1 MAEFVHL
8 HVHSEYSLL
17 DGLSSCRELAE
28 RAAEL
33 GMPALALT
41 DHGTMYG
48 AVQFYKAC
56 KAAGIKPIIG
66 VEPYLAPR
74 GRRDRDAQRD
84 RKAYHLTLLAQND
97 TGYHNLMR
105 LATIAQLEGFYYK
118 PRIDKE
124 VLAEHADGL
133 IVLSGCGTSEV
144 SRLIQAGQLDQARR
158 AIAWYRDTFPGRY
171 YLELQEHDIP
181 ELAQVNHQLIAFA
194 REFDLPLVATNDVH
208 YIRRQDASIHDVL
221 LCIGTGKTVN
231 EPKRMRMDGDSFYL
245 RSAEEMAAL
254 FPDVPEA
261 LSNTLAVAEM
271 CELEL
276 EFGHYHLPLFPVPE
290 GYDAQTYLRHLC
302 EEGLQQRYPV
312 ITSRERERLDYE
324 LDIIHQMGFDTYF
337 LIVWDLCRFSQEQN
351 IWWNVRGSGASSIV
365 AYSLGITNL
374 EPLQHG
380 LIFERFL
387 NLGRV
392 TMPDIDLDYPDD
404 QRDQLIRYTIEKYG
418 HEQVAQ
424 IITFGTM
431 GAKAAIRDVG
441 RALDYPLSEVDRI
454 ARLVPGGPKVKLD
467 HALEQVPELREAYK
481 TQEHI
486 RRLVDTARG
495 VEGNLRHAST
505 HAAGVIVSDVP
516 LVEYTPLNRPTR
528 GGDSEIGVVTQYTM
542 EELDELG
549 LLKIDF
555 LGLSTL
561 TVMRR
566 ACELIRQ
573 RHNVD
578 LNLNNI
584 PTDDPIIYDLLTR
597 GDVMGVFQV
606 EGQGMRRVLMKMQ
619 PSKFEHIIATISLY
633 RPGPMEYIDDY
644 IDCMHGKKP
653 VEYRHPSLEPILRET
668 YGVCVTGDALIVDTS
683 TGHRWRLDECGNV
696 RDLVVQGVDAQWQTT
711 TGRVTQWVANGEKM
725 VYKVTLRNGAHIK
738 LTYDHKVLTEEG
750 WRAIGELSV
759 GNYIATPQHLI
770 HQNEVY
776 DRDKLRVLAY
786 LIADGDI
793 GNIAAV
799 NFVSKDSALL
809 TEYEHRLKAFPNL
822 RTHRITQLRDVIRIS
837 VAKKETSTAT
847 YHTPNTLLAWLR
859 ELGLKHPPGH
869 KPGGCRAGEKFIPD
883 FVFSLAPDLVTWFL
897 ASLWDC
903 DGYMGRKLC
912 HYKTISQRLAENV
925 QTLLLK
931 LGIQATIYA
940 ANYDNRTG
948 PHRSYQVTVYDTARL
963 THLLQ
968 PYMITKKRYVDC
980 TGQGCTTITRA
991 PFIAEVEA
999 HTDLS
1004 KLALMQKYSI
1014 DRQHFYAKRR
1024 CCPRI
1029 SANVVADLANTLN
1042 LPETRRKLRLNW
1054 EEIISIEPVGVEP
1067 VYDLTVEGC
1076 HNFVANNILVHNC
1089 VYQEQIIR
1097 ILADIAGYTPGD
1109 ADLVRRAVG
1118 KKKKAAL
1125 LKHRTSFVEG
1135 AIEHSG
1141 LSRQAAEGIFGDI
1154 EYFARYGFNK
1164 SHAADY
1170 AVLTCQTAYL
1180 KAKYPVEYMT
1190 ALLTVERHNTEKIG
1204 LLIAE
1209 CRRMGIEVLPPDI
1222 NCSGLDFTI
1231 EEQSNGTPAIRFGLG
1246 AVKNVGEG
1254 PVETIRAARR
1264 AEGTFRDLDDFC
1276 RRVDLRQVNRRAL
1289 ESLIKVGALRPFG
1302 TRSQLLPI
1310 SERIVGLSANLHRAQ
1325 DVGQMSMFGA
1335 VTGVRLMA
1343 EETLLPPLSKTS
1355 QVPQKEIL
1363 AWEKDLV
1370 GVYISEHPLAQVLTR
1385 LRDVVTAYAGA
1396 LREEMSGQQVIVA
1409 GTVQRARRHTTK
1421 KGDEMAFVT
1430 LEDLQGTCDVV
1441 VFPRVWAKT
1450 KTLWQPGR
1458 ILVVSGKVDAGRR
1471 DEPNLLCDWAKIP
1484 DEVAIPNEQ
1493 GHRLMTKVVTTAT
1506 PSAAPPVRTVRVTLT
1521 RSGEQTRDVQT
1532 LRRVHSLLV
1541 GHPGLDRFVIHL
1553 VDGAGKSVELE
1564 FPNDTTHYSPE
1575 LARELAAVV
1584 GAEAVQVVEEG
1595 IR

>member
-105 LATIAQLEGFYYK
+105 LTTIAQLEGFYYK

-124 VLAEHADGL
+124 ALAEHADGL

-144 SRLIQAGQLDQARR
+144 PRLIQAGQLDQARR
-158 AIAWYRDTFPGRY
+158 TVVWYRDIFPDRY

-181 ELAQVNHQLIAFA
+181 ELAQVNRQLIAFA

-208 YIRRQDASIHDVL
+208 YTHRKDASIHDVL

-245 RSAEEMAAL
+245 KSAEEMAAL
-254 FPDVPEA
+254 FPEVPEA
-261 LSNTLAVAEM
+261 LTNTLAVAEM

-276 EFGHYHLPLFPVPE
+276 EFGHYHLPLFQVPE
-290 GYDAQTYLRHLC
+290 GYDAQTFLRHLC

-337 LIVWDLCRFSQEQN
+337 LIVWDLCHFSQEQN

-387 NLGRV
+387 NLGRI

-454 ARLVPGGPKVKLD
+454 ARLVPTGPKVKLAQ
-467 HALEQVPELREAYK
+467 ALEGVPELREAYK

-528 GGDSEIGVVTQYTM
+528 GGEGGEIGVVTQYTM
-542 EELDELG
+542 DELEELG

-573 RHNVD
+573 RHDVH

-619 PSKFEHIIATISLY
+619 PTQFEHIIATISLY
-633 RPGPMEYIDDY
+633 RPGPMESIDDY

-653 VEYRHPSLEPILRET
+653 VEYRHPSLEPILKET
-668 YGVCVTGDALIVDTS
+668 YA
-683 TGHRWRLDECGNV
+683 
-696 RDLVVQGVDAQWQTT
+696 
-711 TGRVTQWVANGEKM
+711 
-725 VYKVTLRNGAHIK
+725 TLA
-738 LTYDHKVLTEEG
+738 
-750 WRAIGELSV
+750 
-759 GNYIATPQHLI
+759 
-770 HQNEVY
+770 
-776 DRDKLRVLAY
+776 
-786 LIADGDI
+786 
-793 GNIAAV
+793 
-799 NFVSKDSALL
+799 
-809 TEYEHRLKAFPNL
+809 
-822 RTHRITQLRDVIRIS
+822 
-837 VAKKETSTAT
+837 
-847 YHTPNTLLAWLR
+847 
-859 ELGLKHPPGH
+859 
-869 KPGGCRAGEKFIPD
+869 
-883 FVFSLAPDLVTWFL
+883 
-897 ASLWDC
+897 
-903 DGYMGRKLC
+903 
-912 HYKTISQRLAENV
+912 
-925 QTLLLK
+925 
-931 LGIQATIYA
+931 
-940 ANYDNRTG
+940 
-948 PHRSYQVTVYDTARL
+948 
-963 THLLQ
+963 
-968 PYMITKKRYVDC
+968 
-980 TGQGCTTITRA
+980 
-991 PFIAEVEA
+991 
-999 HTDLS
+999 
-1004 KLALMQKYSI
+1004 
-1014 DRQHFYAKRR
+1014 
-1024 CCPRI
+1024 
-1029 SANVVADLANTLN
+1029 
-1042 LPETRRKLRLNW
+1042 
-1054 EEIISIEPVGVEP
+1054 
-1067 VYDLTVEGC
+1067 
-1076 HNFVANNILVHNC
+1076 
-1089 VYQEQIIR
+1089 YQEQIIR
-1097 ILADIAGYTPGD
+1097 ILTDIAGYSAPD

-1118 KKKKAAL
+1118 KKKKAEL
-1125 LKHRTSFVEG
+1125 LKHRVSFIEG
-1135 AIEHSG
+1135 AVEHGG
-1141 LSRQAAEGIFGDI
+1141 LPRPTAEAIFADI
-1154 EYFARYGFNK
+1154 EPFARYGFNK
-1164 SHAADY
+1164 AHAADY

-1222 NCSGLDFTI
+1222 NCSGLDFVI
-1231 EEQSNGTPAIRFGLG
+1231 EEQDDGAPAIRFGLG

-1289 ESLIKVGALRPFG
+1289 ESLIKVGALRLFG

-1310 SERIVGLSANLHRAQ
+1310 NERIIGLSANLHRAQ

-1335 VTGVRLMA
+1335 ATGVRLMA
-1343 EETLLPPLSKTS
+1343 KETLMSPLSKTV

-1385 LRDVVTAYAGA
+1385 LRDVVTAHAGA
-1396 LREEMSGQQVIVA
+1396 LSGEMSGQQAVIA

-1471 DEPNLLCDWAKIP
+1471 DEPNLLCDWAKVP

-1493 GHRLMTKVVTTAT
+1493 GHRLTTLVVTTT
-1506 PSAAPPVRTVRVTLT
+1506 APPVRTVRVTLT

-1532 LRRVHSLLV
+1532 LRQIHSLLV
-1541 GHPGLDRFVIHL
+1541 GHPGSDRFAIHL
-1553 VDGAGKSVELE
+1553 VGGAGKSVELG
-1564 FPNDTTHYSPE
+1564 FPNDTTCYGPE
-1575 LARELAAVV
+1575 LARELAAMV
-1584 GAEAVQVVEEG
+1584 GAGAVQVVEEG